1 MGASLRS
8 MLCEFYAVDNRSW
21 ADGARLPLEITHR
34 PSEFHMSASFDL
46 ERFVE
51 AQRPVYDTV
60 LAELRSGRKQSHW
73 MWFIFPQLLGL
84 GSSATATWFGV
95 PSVADAA
102 LYVQHPILGP
112 RLIECT
118 RLVNEIAGS
127 TAEEIFGSIDTL
139 KFRSSM
145 TLFSRTPG
153 ASEVFGEALSKY
165 FDGLPDT
172 RTLERL

>member
-1 MGASLRS
+1 MHGP
-8 MLCEFYAVDNRSW
+8 
-21 ADGARLPLEITHR
+21 ADLH
-34 PSEFHMSASFDL
+34 SSASFDV
-46 ERFVE
+46 ERFLE
-51 AQRPVYDTV
+51 AQQPVYDTV
-60 LAELRSGRKQSHW
+60 LTELRSGRKQSHW

-84 GSSATATWFGV
+84 GSSATANWFGV
-95 PSVADAA
+95 PSLADAA
-102 LYVQHPILGP
+102 LYLQHPILGP

-118 RLVNEIAGS
+118 RLVNETAGA

-145 TLFSRTPG
+145 TLFSRVPA
-153 ASEVFGEALSKY
+153 ASEVFEQALSKY